1 MTNFYTTADL
11 TAQALLFG
19 FILLAVA
26 NRHLLP
32 DFTDGNVE
40 RLEREERD
48 ATEASWWLQ
57 QIEDNR

>member
-1 MTNFYTTADL
+1 MTGFYTPADL
-11 TAQALLFG
+11 TAQALLCG
-19 FILLAVA
+19 FLLLAIA

-48 ATEASWWLQ
+48 AQEACWWLQ
-57 QIEDNR
+57 QIEDGK

>member
-1 MTNFYTTADL
+1 MTAADL
-11 TAQALLFG
+11 IAQTVMLA
-19 FILLAVA
+19 FILVAVA

-48 ATEASWWLQ
+48 AQEARWWLQ